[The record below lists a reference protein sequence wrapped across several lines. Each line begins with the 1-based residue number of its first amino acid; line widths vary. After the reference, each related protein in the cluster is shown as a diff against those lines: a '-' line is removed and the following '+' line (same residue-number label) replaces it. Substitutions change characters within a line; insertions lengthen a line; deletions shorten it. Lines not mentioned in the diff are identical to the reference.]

1 MRWISWQV
9 RLGVVLVVA
18 TVALYGLHYV
28 IFRDLHHIF
37 IYLLGDFAFVP
48 LQILIVTL
56 IIEEFLRHRDRR
68 VRLEKLNMVI
78 GAFFSEIG
86 TGLLTYV
93 SDADPN
99 LDKVRRDLVVRP
111 SWTDKDFCDLS
122 ARLKRYEYGVDIARI
137 DLEHL
142 RGMLTD
148 DRDFMVRLLENPTL
162 LEHET
167 FTQLLRA
174 VFHVTEELEARPGFD
189 ALPETDLAHLA
200 NDVKRAYGY
209 LVAEWVDYMRY
220 LKANYPYLFSL
231 AMRTN
236 PFDREASPIVAG

>member
-56 IIEEFLRHRDRR
+56 IIEEFLRHRDKR

-93 SDADPN
+93 SAADPN